1 MAEQNIELE
10 LPEEEVDI
18 HEADVIQES
27 TPDVD
32 TSDQAIEETQ
42 HTEEVDEYSAGVKK
56 RIDKLTYRMREA
68 ERREQEAIKFAQNVQ
83 AENQTLQTKLT
94 SSDSTLVNE
103 YDARVKSDSE
113 RARKA
118 LKEAQELGDAE
129 AIALATEAVAKT
141 SLEAQNVQRLQRQQ
155 KVRAEKPPAAPQQQ
169 APQPPP
175 PPIDPIT
182 EDWAERNKWFGQ
194 DRVMTQ
200 AAMDIHEDLIS
211 ENNQRGQVV
220 WNPQTPDYYK
230 EVDKRMQEYFPQK
243 FDQAKPVQQPA
254 VAGPSRGVGS
264 PNRGA
269 RKVSLSPSQVAIA
282 KRIGVPLEE
291 YAKYV

>member
-94 SSDSTLVNE
+94 SSDTTLVNE

-175 PPIDPIT
+175 PSIDPIT